1 MPRNAEEDGDGCI
14 TFWGI
19 RPSSPG
25 DGARRRVMPVHNSEI
40 AETLDRVADLLEIDG
55 ANPFRVRAYRNAAR
69 VVNGLS
75 RSVTELVTKGE
86 KLSELPGI
94 GEDLAGKI
102 QEIAGSGKLAQL
114 EELEHRVSPGL
125 LELLKLPHLGPKRV
139 RALRDKLRVTC
150 VNDLIKTLAADR
162 LQSLAGF
169 GPKLVESLRAA
180 LQEHAPAPHRFKL
193 AVAEDIANSIVAHL
207 KMTPG
212 IGNVIVAGSF
222 RRCRETIGDLDVLA
236 TARDAEKVMDR
247 FVAYDEVREVIA
259 HGETRST
266 VVLRAGLQ
274 VDLRVVPAE
283 SYGAALH
290 YFTGSKAHN
299 IAIRTLGVKRGLKI
313 NEYGVFRG
321 TRRIGGAS
329 EHEVY
334 RAVGLPWIEPEL
346 RENTGEI
353 EVARQGKLPTP
364 VTLADIH
371 GDLHA
376 HTTDSDGTASLEEM
390 AEAARARGYD
400 YLAITDHS
408 RRVTIANG
416 LDARRLAA
424 QMKRIDKLNTRLRG
438 ITLLKGCEV
447 DILEDGSLDLP
458 EEILGELDLT
468 VCSIHS
474 KFNLPREKQTDRVLR
489 AMDHPSFKIWGHPTG
504 RLIDAREPCDLDLE
518 KILRA
523 ARDRGCCVE
532 LNAQPDRLDLNDVH
546 CRLARELGVTVS
558 VGSDAHRV
566 TELGFMHHGV
576 NQARRG
582 WLEAANVLN
591 TRRLPQLR
599 KLLRPG

>member
-1 MPRNAEEDGDGCI
+1 
-14 TFWGI
+14 
-19 RPSSPG
+19 
-25 DGARRRVMPVHNSEI
+25 MPVHNSEI
-40 AETLDRVADLLEIDG
+40 AETLDRVADLLEIDD

-86 KLSELPGI
+86 NLSELPGI

-114 EELEHRVSPGL
+114 EKLEHRVSPGL

-150 VNDLIKTLAADR
+150 VNDLVKTLANGR
-162 LQSLAGF
+162 LQTLAGF

-180 LQEHAPAPHRFKL
+180 LQKHAPAPHRFKL

-212 IGNVIVAGSF
+212 IGEVTVAGSF
-222 RRCRETIGDLDVLA
+222 RRCRETIGDLDVVA

-334 RAVGLPWIEPEL
+334 RAVGLPWIDPEL

-353 EVARQGKLPTP
+353 EVARQGKLPTL

-376 HTTDSDGTASLEEM
+376 HTADSDGTASLEEM

-400 YLAITDHS
+400 YLAVTDHS

-424 QMKRIDKLNTRLRG
+424 QMKRIDKLNDRLRG
-438 ITLLKGCEV
+438 LTLLKACEV

-504 RLIDAREPCDLDLE
+504 RLIDAREPCDFDLE

-558 VGSDAHRV
+558 IGSDAHRV

-599 KLLRPG
+599 KLLRRS